1 MSESDGEQAE
11 ISQLQNAINRYLVKH
26 PFAADTIEGVCH
38 WWLMGSGINAPRD
51 KVSAA
56 LDKLVQAGL
65 IEKSDMPDGREIYA
79 LVKRKH

>member
-1 MSESDGEQAE
+1 MRESNGEQAE
-11 ISQLQNAINRYLVKH
+11 ISQLEDAINRYLVSH

-38 WWLMGSGINAPRD
+38 WWLTGSGINASRD

-56 LDKLVQAGL
+56 LDRLVQAGL

-79 LVKRKH
+79 LAQRKH